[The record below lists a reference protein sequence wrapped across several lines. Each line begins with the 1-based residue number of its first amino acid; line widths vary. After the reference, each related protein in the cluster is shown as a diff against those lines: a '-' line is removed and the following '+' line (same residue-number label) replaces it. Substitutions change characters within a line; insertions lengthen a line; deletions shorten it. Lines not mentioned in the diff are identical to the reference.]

1 LIANFANEPS
11 TFLRM
16 DNPRLLAF
24 QDYANVEGL
33 GGLSRPPLKF
43 GAFFFDYDLDGRL
56 DLLTCNG
63 HLEPDIALVQE
74 GQRHAQEAQ
83 LFWNTGLTG
92 QRAFEMVTAKECGED
107 LFRPM
112 VGRGCAYADIDGNGT
127 PDVVLVAN
135 GGAARLLRNEDG
147 TGNHWIRLSLK
158 GDGKRSNKSA
168 IGARVEVRAGDKV
181 YHREVVGARG
191 YLSQS
196 ELPITVGLGK
206 ATRVDSVTI
215 YWPGKNAG
223 KQELKDLAID
233 KTHEI
238 EQK

>member
-1 LIANFANEPS
+1 
-11 TFLRM
+11 
-16 DNPRLLAF
+16 
-24 QDYANVEGL
+24 
-33 GGLSRPPLKF
+33 LSRPPLKF
-43 GAFFFDYDLDGRL
+43 GAFFFDFDLDGRL

-63 HLEPDIALVQE
+63 HLEPDIALVQK

-107 LFRPM
+107 LLAPM

-127 PDVVLVAN
+127 LDVVLVAN
-135 GGAARLLRNEDG
+135 GGPARLLGNEGG
-147 TGNHWIRLSLK
+147 TGNHWIRLLLK
-158 GDGKRSNKSA
+158 GDGKRSNRSA
-168 IGARVEVRAGDKV
+168 IGARVEVKAGNAV
-181 YHREVVGARG
+181 YRREVVGARG

-206 ATRVDSVTI
+206 GTKVDSVTI

-223 KQELKDLAID
+223 KQVLEGLEID
-233 KTHEI
+233 RTHVI